1 MSFVRLAAVLAV
13 LAASPAWAADSPAWS
28 GWSHD
33 LFARATTEKRFVI
46 LDLEAVWCHW
56 CHVMEKTTYADPKVQ
71 ELLAAKYLPVR
82 VDQDANPDL
91 SSRYGDWGWPATI
104 VFAPDGREIAQIR
117 GYIQPGRRQPPLT
130 AILSDPSP
138 GLSGCA
144 C

>member
-56 CHVMEKTTYADPKVQ
+56 CHVMAHESFEDADT
-71 ELLAAKYLPVR
+71 AAQSFSQLGR
-82 VDQDANPDL
+82 GIAAGSAA
-91 SSRYGDWGWPATI
+91 SSTR
-104 VFAPDGREIAQIR
+104 
-117 GYIQPGRRQPPLT
+117 
-130 AILSDPSP
+130 S
-138 GLSGCA
+138 CA
-144 C
+144 WA